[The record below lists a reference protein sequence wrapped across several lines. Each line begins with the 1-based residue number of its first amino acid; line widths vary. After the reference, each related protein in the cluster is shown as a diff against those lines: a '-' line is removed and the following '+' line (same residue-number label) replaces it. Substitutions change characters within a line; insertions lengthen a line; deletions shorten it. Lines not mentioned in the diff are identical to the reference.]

1 MNIVNAWYRKSLW
14 LWLLWPLSL
23 LYVCLARL
31 RRARLEAKRTP
42 SISTTPPVL
51 VVGNI
56 TVGGTGKTPLVIA
69 LVRLLSA
76 SNIKVGIVSRGYR
89 GQASTYPLEVTGV
102 TSVEEAGDEA
112 VLMRRSLACPI
123 FVDRVRVRAVAALSK
138 HYDCDL
144 IISDDGLQ
152 HYAMA
157 RALELVVIDGE
168 RLLGNGLCL
177 PAGPLRE
184 RPARL
189 LEVDYLMFNGA
200 PRGEFTLP
208 PVVPEISGAQ
218 GPFVTQMALK
228 PVCWIN
234 LANGSHVAL
243 ESLPVAPNGR
253 VHAIAGIGNPARFF
267 AAVKTLGYDPLCHPF
282 PDHYEF
288 SEQDLRLTG
297 EQIIVMTQKDAVKCE
312 RFAGEN
318 CWYLAIDAILDDE
331 FLTNFSHKIG
341 LLLAARAEK
350 LPGKNKQI

>member
-1 MNIVNAWYRKSLW
+1 MNIVDAWYRKSLW
-14 LWLLWPLSL
+14 LWLLWPLSWI
-23 LYVCLARL
+23 YACLARL

-42 SISTTPPVL
+42 PTSTTPPLL
-51 VVGNI
+51 VIGNI

-69 LVRLLSA
+69 LVRLLTA

-102 TSVEEAGDEA
+102 ASVEEAGDEA
-112 VLMRRSLACPI
+112 ILMRRNLACPI
-123 FVDRVRVRAVAALSK
+123 FIDSVRPRAVEALSSR
-138 HYDCDL
+138 YDCDL

-157 RALELVVIDGE
+157 RAMELVVIDGE

-184 RPARL
+184 KPARL

-200 PRGEFTLP
+200 PREKFDLP
-208 PVVPEISGAQ
+208 PGAAKLQ
-218 GPFVTQMALK
+218 VGEGPFITQMELK
-228 PVCWIN
+228 PICWIN

-243 ESLPVAPNGR
+243 ESLPVASCGR

-267 AAVKTLGYDPLCHPF
+267 ATVKMLGYDPLCHPF
-282 PDHYEF
+282 PDHYQF

-297 EQIIVMTQKDAVKCE
+297 NQLIVMTQKDAVKCE

-331 FLTNFSHKIG
+331 FMNNFSHKIG
-341 LLLAARAEK
+341 LLLAERDET
-350 LPGKNKQI
+350 LRKNN